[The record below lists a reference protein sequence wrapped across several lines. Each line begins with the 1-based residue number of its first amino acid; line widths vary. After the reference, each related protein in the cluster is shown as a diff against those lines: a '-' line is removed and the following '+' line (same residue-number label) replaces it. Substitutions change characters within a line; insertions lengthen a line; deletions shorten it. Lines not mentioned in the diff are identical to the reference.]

1 MFDVIIL
8 VLIFIS
14 ALFAFFRGFSLEL
27 LSISVWIISFFGSYA
42 YGVNLINF
50 FNKIINNILISTAI
64 SYVAVFMIIFVIFS
78 FLTRKFSVFIKDSY
92 VGLIDKSLGFIFGI
106 LRGYVIV
113 GLCFFLF
120 DYFYKG
126 KKLEFIDNSKI
137 IPVIKITNNEIFR
150 FLKIDNQ
157 YSENLSTEIKKK
169 SDLLFEKSIDSK
181 LRIKKNSKNQENI
194 YNESG
199 RKNIENIIEN
209 NLE

>member
-42 YGVNLINF
+42 YGNNLINF

-64 SYVAVFMIIFVIFS
+64 SYVVAFLIIFVIFS

-126 KKLEFIDNSKI
+126 KRLEFIDNSKI

-150 FLKIDNQ
+150 FLKIDNK

>member
-8 VLIFIS
+8 VLILIS

-42 YGVNLINF
+42 YGNNLVNF
-50 FNKIINNILISTAI
+50 FNKIVNNILISTAI
-64 SYVAVFMIIFVIFS
+64 SYVLAFLIIFIIFS

-126 KKLEFIDNSKI
+126 KRLEFIDNSKI

-150 FLKIDNQ
+150 FLKIDNK

>member
-1 MFDVIIL
+1 MFDIIIL
-8 VLIFIS
+8 VLILIS

-42 YGVNLINF
+42 YGNNLVNF
-50 FNKIINNILISTAI
+50 FNKIVNNILISTAI
-64 SYVAVFMIIFVIFS
+64 SYVLAFLIIFVIFS

-126 KKLEFIDNSKI
+126 KRLEFIDNSKI

-150 FLKIDNQ
+150 FLKIDNK

>member
-8 VLIFIS
+8 VLILIS

-42 YGVNLINF
+42 YGNNLVNF
-50 FNKIINNILISTAI
+50 FNKIVNNILISTAI
-64 SYVAVFMIIFVIFS
+64 SYVLAFLIIFVIFS

-92 VGLIDKSLGFIFGI
+92 VGLIDKSLGFVFGI

-113 GLCFFLF
+113 GLCFFCF

-137 IPVIKITNNEIFR
+137 IPIIKITNNEIFR
-150 FLKIDNQ
+150 FFKIDNK
-157 YSENLSTEIKKK
+157 YSESLSTEIKKK

>member
-42 YGVNLINF
+42 YGNNLVNF
-50 FNKIINNILISTAI
+50 FNKIVNNILISTAI
-64 SYVAVFMIIFVIFS
+64 SYVLAFLIIFVIFS
-78 FLTRKFSVFIKDSY
+78 FLTRKFTVFIKDSY

-120 DYFYKG
+120 DYFYNG
-126 KKLEFIDNSKI
+126 KRLEFIDNSKI

-150 FLKIDNQ
+150 FLKIDNK

>member
-1 MFDVIIL
+1 MFDIIIL
-8 VLIFIS
+8 VLILIS

-42 YGVNLINF
+42 YGNNLVNF
-50 FNKIINNILISTAI
+50 FNKIVNNILISTAI
-64 SYVAVFMIIFVIFS
+64 SYVVVFLIIFVIFS

-106 LRGYVIV
+106 LRGYVV
-113 GLCFFLF
+113 VCLCFFLF
-120 DYFYKG
+120 DYFYNG
-126 KKLEFIDNSKI
+126 KRLEFIDNSKI

-150 FLKIDNQ
+150 FLKVDNK

>member
-27 LSISVWIISFFGSYA
+27 LSISVWVISFFGSYA

-50 FNKIINNILISTAI
+50 FNKIINNILISSAI
-64 SYVAVFMIIFVIFS
+64 SYIVAFLIIFVIFS

-113 GLCFFLF
+113 GLCFFCF
-120 DYFYKG
+120 DYFYQG
-126 KKLEFIDNSKI
+126 KSLKFIDNSKI
-137 IPVIKITNNEIFR
+137 IPVIKITNNEILR
-150 FLKIDNQ
+150 FLDIDNS
-157 YSENLSTEIKKK
+157 YSENLSSEIKKK

>member
-1 MFDVIIL
+1 MFDIIIL
-8 VLIFIS
+8 VLILIS
-14 ALFAFFRGFSLEL
+14 ALFAFFRGISLEL
-27 LSISVWIISFFGSYA
+27 LSISVWLISFFGSYA
-42 YGVNLINF
+42 YANNLVNF
-50 FNKIINNILISTAI
+50 FNKIINNILISTGI
-64 SYVAVFMIIFVIFS
+64 SYVVAFLIIFIILS
-78 FLTRKFSVFIKDSY
+78 FFTGKFSVYIKDSY

-150 FLKIDNQ
+150 FLKIDNK

>member
-8 VLIFIS
+8 VLILIS

-27 LSISVWIISFFGSYA
+27 LSISVWVISFFGSYA
-42 YGVNLINF
+42 YGNNFVNF
-50 FNKIINNILISTAI
+50 FNKIINNILISTGI
-64 SYVAVFMIIFVIFS
+64 SYVLAFLVIFIFFS
-78 FLTRKFSVFIKDSY
+78 FFTRKFSVYIKNSY

-106 LRGYVIV
+106 LRGYIIV
-113 GLCFFLF
+113 SLCFFLF

-126 KKLEFIDNSKI
+126 KRLEFINNSKI

-150 FLKIDNQ
+150 FLKIDNK

>member
-8 VLIFIS
+8 VLILIS

-42 YGVNLINF
+42 YGNNLVNF
-50 FNKIINNILISTAI
+50 FNKIVNNILISTVI
-64 SYVAVFMIIFVIFS
+64 SYVLAFLIIFIIFS

-113 GLCFFLF
+113 SLCFFLF
-120 DYFYKG
+120 DYFYNG
-126 KKLEFIDNSKI
+126 KRLEFIDNSKI

-150 FLKIDNQ
+150 FLKIDNK
-157 YSENLSTEIKKK
+157 YSESLSTEIKKK

>member
-8 VLIFIS
+8 VLILIS

-27 LSISVWIISFFGSYA
+27 LSISVWIISFFGSYT
-42 YGVNLINF
+42 YGNNLINF

-64 SYVAVFMIIFVIFS
+64 SYVVAFLIIFVIFS

-106 LRGYVIV
+106 LRGYIIV

-126 KKLEFIDNSKI
+126 KRLEFIDNSKI
-137 IPVIKITNNEIFR
+137 IPVIKITNNAIFR
-150 FLKIDNQ
+150 FLKVDNK
-157 YSENLSTEIKKK
+157 YSENLGAEIKKK

>member
-42 YGVNLINF
+42 YGNNLVNF
-50 FNKIINNILISTAI
+50 FNKIVNNILISTAI
-64 SYVAVFMIIFVIFS
+64 SYVLAFLIIFVIFS
-78 FLTRKFSVFIKDSY
+78 FLTRKFTVFIKDSY

-113 GLCFFLF
+113 SLCFFLF
-120 DYFYKG
+120 DYFYNG
-126 KKLEFIDNSKI
+126 KRLEFIDNSKI

-150 FLKIDNQ
+150 FLKIDNK

>member
-8 VLIFIS
+8 VLILIS

-42 YGVNLINF
+42 YGNNLVNF
-50 FNKIINNILISTAI
+50 FNKIVNNILISTAI
-64 SYVAVFMIIFVIFS
+64 SYVLAFLIIFIIFS

-106 LRGYVIV
+106 LRGYIIV

-126 KKLEFIDNSKI
+126 KRLEFIDNSKI

-150 FLKIDNQ
+150 FLKIDNK

>member
-1 MFDVIIL
+1 MFDIIIL

-27 LSISVWIISFFGSYA
+27 LSISVWVTSILGSYM
-42 YGVNLINF
+42 YGNKLVNL
-50 FNKIINNILISTAI
+50 FNKIINNILISTGI
-64 SYVAVFMIIFVIFS
+64 SYVVIFLTIFVIFS
-78 FLTRKFSVFIKDSY
+78 FFTRKFSIYIKDSY
-92 VGLIDKSLGFIFGI
+92 FGLIDKSLGFLFGI
-106 LRGYVIV
+106 LRGYVIF
-113 GLCFFLF
+113 GLCYFCF
-120 DYFYKG
+120 DYFYQG

-137 IPVIKITNNEIFR
+137 IPIIKITNNEIFR
-150 FLKIDNQ
+150 FLKIDSK

>member
-1 MFDVIIL
+1 MFDVILL

-14 ALFAFFRGFSLEL
+14 ASFAFFRGFSLEL
-27 LSISVWIISFFGSYA
+27 LSISVWIISFFVSYA
-42 YGVNLINF
+42 YGNNLINF

-64 SYVAVFMIIFVIFS
+64 SYVVVFLIIFVIFS

-113 GLCFFLF
+113 SLCFFLF
-120 DYFYKG
+120 DYFYNG
-126 KKLEFIDNSKI
+126 KKLKFIDNSKI
-137 IPVIKITNNEIFR
+137 IPVIKITNNEMFR
-150 FLKIDNQ
+150 FLKIDNK

-181 LRIKKNSKNQENI
+181 LRIKRNSKNQENI

>member
-27 LSISVWIISFFGSYA
+27 LSISVWVISFFGSYA

-64 SYVAVFMIIFVIFS
+64 SYVVLFMVIFVIFS

-113 GLCFFLF
+113 SLCFFLF
-120 DYFYKG
+120 DYFYNG
-126 KKLEFIDNSKI
+126 KRLEFIDNSKI

-150 FLKIDNQ
+150 FLKIDNK

-199 RKNIENIIEN
+199 RKNIESIIEN

>member
-1 MFDVIIL
+1 MVDLIIL

-14 ALFAFFRGFSLEL
+14 ALFAFYRGFSLEL
-27 LSISVWIISFFGSYA
+27 LSISVWIISFFVSYA
-42 YGVNLINF
+42 YGYNLINF
-50 FNKIINNILISTAI
+50 FNKVINNILISTAI
-64 SYVAVFMIIFVIFS
+64 SYIVVFLIVFVIFS

-113 GLCFFLF
+113 SLCFFLF
-120 DYFYKG
+120 DYFYNG
-126 KKLEFIDNSKI
+126 KRLEFIDNSKI

-150 FLKIDNQ
+150 FLKIDNK

>member
-8 VLIFIS
+8 VLILIS

-42 YGVNLINF
+42 YGNNLVNF
-50 FNKIINNILISTAI
+50 FNKIVNNILISTAI
-64 SYVAVFMIIFVIFS
+64 SYVLAFLIIFVIFS
-78 FLTRKFSVFIKDSY
+78 FLTRKFSVFIKESY

-126 KKLEFIDNSKI
+126 KRLEFIDNSKI

-150 FLKIDNQ
+150 FLKIDNK
-157 YSENLSTEIKKK
+157 YSENLSSEIKKK

>member
-1 MFDVIIL
+1 M
-8 VLIFIS
+8 
-14 ALFAFFRGFSLEL
+14 
-27 LSISVWIISFFGSYA
+27 
-42 YGVNLINF
+42 
-50 FNKIINNILISTAI
+50 
-64 SYVAVFMIIFVIFS
+64 
-78 FLTRKFSVFIKDSY
+78 
-92 VGLIDKSLGFIFGI
+92 
-106 LRGYVIV
+106 RGYLIV

-120 DYFYKG
+120 DYFYNG
-126 KKLEFIDNSKI
+126 KRLEFIDSSKI
-137 IPVIKITNNEIFR
+137 TPVIKITNNEIFR
-150 FLKIDNQ
+150 FLNIDNK

>member
-8 VLIFIS
+8 VLILIS

-42 YGVNLINF
+42 YGNNLVNF
-50 FNKIINNILISTAI
+50 FNKILNNILISTAI
-64 SYVAVFMIIFVIFS
+64 SYVVAFLIIFVIFS

-150 FLKIDNQ
+150 FLKIDNK

>member
-27 LSISVWIISFFGSYA
+27 LSISVWIISFFVSYA
-42 YGVNLINF
+42 YGNNLINF

-64 SYVAVFMIIFVIFS
+64 SYVVTFLIIFVIFS

-120 DYFYKG
+120 DYFYNG
-126 KKLEFIDNSKI
+126 KRLEFIDNSKI

-150 FLKIDNQ
+150 FLKIDNK

>member
-1 MFDVIIL
+1 MFDLIIL
-8 VLIFIS
+8 VLVLIS

-27 LSISVWIISFFGSYA
+27 LSISVWIISFFGSYT
-42 YGVNLINF
+42 YGNNLINF
-50 FNKIINNILISTAI
+50 FNKIINNILISSAI
-64 SYVAVFMIIFVIFS
+64 SYIVAFLIIFVIFS

-92 VGLIDKSLGFIFGI
+92 VGLIDKSLGFVFGI

-113 GLCFFLF
+113 GLCFFCF

-137 IPVIKITNNEIFR
+137 IPIIKITNNEIFR
-150 FLKIDNQ
+150 FFKIDNK
-157 YSENLSTEIKKK
+157 YSESLSTEIKKK

>member
-14 ALFAFFRGFSLEL
+14 ALFAFFRGLSLEL

-42 YGVNLINF
+42 YGNNLVNF
-50 FNKIINNILISTAI
+50 FNKIVNNILISTAI
-64 SYVAVFMIIFVIFS
+64 SYVLAFLIIFVIFS

-106 LRGYVIV
+106 LRGYIIV

-126 KKLEFIDNSKI
+126 KRLKFIDNSKI

-150 FLKIDNQ
+150 FLKVDNK

>member
-1 MFDVIIL
+1 MFDIIIL
-8 VLIFIS
+8 VLILIS

-27 LSISVWIISFFGSYA
+27 LSISVWVISFFISYT
-42 YGVNLINF
+42 YGNNLINF
-50 FNKIINNILISTAI
+50 FNKIINNILISTAL
-64 SYVAVFMIIFVIFS
+64 SYVVAFLIIFVIFS

-113 GLCFFLF
+113 SLCFFLF
-120 DYFYKG
+120 DYFYNG
-126 KKLEFIDNSKI
+126 KRLEFIDNSKI

-150 FLKIDNQ
+150 FLNIDNK

>member
-42 YGVNLINF
+42 YGNNLVNF
-50 FNKIINNILISTAI
+50 FNKIVNNILISTAI
-64 SYVAVFMIIFVIFS
+64 SYVLAFLIIFVIFS

-150 FLKIDNQ
+150 FLKIDNK

-199 RKNIENIIEN
+199 RKNIESIIEN

>member
-8 VLIFIS
+8 VLILIS

-42 YGVNLINF
+42 YGNNLVNF
-50 FNKIINNILISTAI
+50 FNKIVNNILISTAI
-64 SYVAVFMIIFVIFS
+64 SYVLAFLIIFVIFS

-106 LRGYVIV
+106 LRGYIIV

-126 KKLEFIDNSKI
+126 KRLEFIDNSKI
-137 IPVIKITNNEIFR
+137 IPVIKITNNAIFR
-150 FLKIDNQ
+150 FLKVDNK
-157 YSENLSTEIKKK
+157 YSENLGAEIKKK